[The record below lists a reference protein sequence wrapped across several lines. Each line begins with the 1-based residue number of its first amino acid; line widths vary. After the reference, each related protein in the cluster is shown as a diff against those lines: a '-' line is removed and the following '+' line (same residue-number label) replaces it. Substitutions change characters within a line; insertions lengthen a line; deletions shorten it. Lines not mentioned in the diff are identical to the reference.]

1 MYFLHSRLQKWIHL
15 MRRRVCTLI
24 SKHTWCLHYTW
35 NTSHQKFEYN
45 KNDHERFPSYT
56 FGHHAVPYDAAQFK
70 TRSSYQTVNINTN
83 KMINCYFVPFHIY
96 PNCSVEHLKLGQ
108 GFNHS
113 LVLYLFHCC
122 IDESSLQMKRN
133 KINLLP
139 WDETSLTTAVLTD
152 VRTCCRS
159 QHYKMP

>member
-1 MYFLHSRLQKWIHL
+1 MHFLHSRLQKGIHL
-15 MRRRVCTLI
+15 QRRRVCTLI
-24 SKHTWCLHYTW
+24 SKHTRCLHYTW

-45 KNDHERFPSYT
+45 KMIMNAFLWSVYVWTSRGSLWC
-56 FGHHAVPYDAAQFK
+56 

-83 KMINCYFVPFHIY
+83 KMIDCYFVSFHID

-139 WDETSLTTAVLTD
+139 RDETSLTTAVLTD
-152 VRTCCRS
+152 VRTCCRL

>member
-1 MYFLHSRLQKWIHL
+1 MHFLHSRLQKWIHL
-15 MRRRVCTLI
+15 QRRRVCTLI

-45 KNDHERFPSYT
+45 KNDHELCSILMMLHSSKHVHLTKQLILIQIKWSIVTLFPSIFIQT
-56 FGHHAVPYDAAQFK
+56 AVW
-70 TRSSYQTVNINTN
+70 NIWSW
-83 KMINCYFVPFHIY
+83 V
-96 PNCSVEHLKLGQ
+96 S

-152 VRTCCRS
+152 VRTCCRL
-159 QHYKMP
+159 QRYKMP